1 MPKPIDNIAKN
12 SNLVGDSSSRVTG
25 GAVLGRVPVT
35 DSVLVLGR
43 APVTDSELVRLV
55 ALELQKRKNQA

>member
-1 MPKPIDNIAKN
+1 M
-12 SNLVGDSSSRVTG
+12 SRVTG

-43 APVTDSELVRLV
+43 APVSDSELVRLV
-55 ALELQKRKNQA
+55 ALELQKRKNQALSIMCTSLIQANKLD